1 MREMLVLVAEGL
13 GQVGADNSSGA
24 NTGGQQGK
32 CGMNPGEYGTL
43 PNLGIGFDEAS
54 LMAVFAAIAWGIS
67 SIIYQLP
74 VSSSTRA
81 TAASIRDHA
90 LFAMVL
96 AGTGSAIGKLVNF
109 VLDKVAAYAGATGA
123 TKGPEFMYWFNVNS
137 AISAGTILAFF
148 AAVLAI
154 GPVIPIIGAF
164 LSYAAAIVYSP
175 ATAILGII
183 LVTAAMNS
191 VGYYILSNSMQI
203 IFPIG
208 VVLFAAPGKI
218 AKGIGA
224 FLISLAVVSY
234 VALPILP
241 HIIATLLSVTSKGS
255 IDANHLEKTINML
268 CEKARNPFNVETFLK
283 LFAPVDWYKDLYLW
297 LLAVVASAFLLS
309 LVLAAA
315 RALSQSLGGVSASL
329 TGG

>member
-1 MREMLVLVAEGL
+1 MMEMLVLVAEGL
-13 GQVGADNSSGA
+13 GGVGADDSSGA
-24 NTGGQQGK
+24 SAGGQQGR
-32 CGMNPGEYGTL
+32 CGMNSGEFGSL
-43 PNLGIGFDEAS
+43 PNLGIGLDEAS

-67 SIIYQLP
+67 SIIYYLP

-81 TAASIRDHA
+81 TAASIRDYA

-96 AGTGSAIGKLVNF
+96 AGTGSAIGKLVEYT
-109 VLDKVAAYAGATGA
+109 LDKAAAYAGAT
-123 TKGPEFMYWFNVNS
+123 KVGPDFMFWFNVNS

-183 LVTAAMNS
+183 LITAAMNS
-191 VGYYILSNSMQI
+191 VGYFILSNSMRI

-208 VVLFAAPGKI
+208 IVLFAAPGRI

-234 VALPILP
+234 VALPISP
-241 HIIATLLSVTSKGS
+241 HIVASLLSVASDGS
-255 IDANHLEKTINML
+255 INATSLGQVIDEL
-268 CEKARNPFNVETFLK
+268 CKKAQNPFSVETFLK
-283 LFAPVDWYKDLYLW
+283 LFTPIEWYKDLYLW
-297 LLAVVASAFLLS
+297 LLTIVASAFLLS
-309 LVLAAA
+309 LILAAA
-315 RALSQSLGGVSASL
+315 RAFSQSLGGVSASL

>member
-1 MREMLVLVAEGL
+1 MSEIYLP
-13 GQVGADNSSGA
+13 NPGA
-24 NTGGQQGK
+24 NTGANTGEQQGQ
-32 CGMNPGEYGTL
+32 CGMNPGEFGTL

-67 SIIYQLP
+67 SIIYYLP

-81 TAASIRDHA
+81 TAASIRDYA

-96 AGTGSAIGKLVNF
+96 AGTGSAIGKLVEYT
-109 VLDKVAAYAGATGA
+109 LDKAAAYAGAT
-123 TKGPEFMYWFNVNS
+123 KVGPDFMFEFNKNS

-164 LSYAAAIVYSP
+164 LSYAAAVVYSP
-175 ATAILGII
+175 ATAILGIV

-191 VGYYILSNSMQI
+191 VGYFILSNSMRI

-208 VVLFAAPGKI
+208 IVLFASPGRI

-234 VALPILP
+234 VALPISP
-241 HIIATLLSVTSKGS
+241 HIVAALLSVASDGS
-255 IDANHLEKTINML
+255 IDAISLGQVINKL
-268 CEKARNPFNVETFLK
+268 CEKAQNPFSVETFLK
-283 LFAPVDWYKDLYLW
+283 LFTPVEWYKDLYLW

-309 LVLAAA
+309 LILAAA

>member
-1 MREMLVLVAEGL
+1 MREMLALVAEGL
-13 GQVGADNSSGA
+13 GGVGADNSSGA
-24 NTGGQQGK
+24 NAGGQQGQ
-32 CGMNPGEYGTL
+32 CGMNPGEFGTL
-43 PNLGIGFDEAS
+43 PALKIGFDEAS
-54 LMAVFAAIAWGIS
+54 LMAVFAGIAWGIS
-67 SIIYQLP
+67 SIIYHLP

-96 AGTGSAIGKLVNF
+96 AGTGSAIGKLVEF
-109 VLDKVAAYAGATGA
+109 ALDKAAAYAGAT
-123 TKGPEFMYWFNVNS
+123 KVGPDFMFEFNKNS

-148 AAVLAI
+148 AAVLAV

-175 ATAILGII
+175 ATAILGMII
-183 LVTAAMNS
+183 LPTSTINS
-191 VGYYILSNSMQI
+191 VGYFILSNSMRV

-208 VVLFAAPGKI
+208 IVLFAAPGRI
-218 AKGIGA
+218 AKGVGA

-234 VALPILP
+234 VTLPILP
-241 HIIATLLSVTSKGS
+241 HIVAALLSVASDGS
-255 IDANHLEKTINML
+255 IDAKSLSLVINKL
-268 CEKARNPFNVETFLK
+268 CEKARSPFSVDTFLK
-283 LFAPVDWYKDLYLW
+283 LFTPIDWYRDLYVW

-309 LVLAAA
+309 LIIAAA

>member
-1 MREMLVLVAEGL
+1 MKEILALVAEGL
-13 GQVGADNSSGA
+13 GQVGADNSPGA
-24 NTGGQQGK
+24 NTGGQDQGQ
-32 CGMNPGEYGTL
+32 CGMEQGSFGNL

-67 SIIYQLP
+67 SIIYHLP

-96 AGTGSAIGKLVNF
+96 AGTGSAIGKLVEF
-109 VLDKVAAYAGATGA
+109 ALDSAAKYAGATRE
-123 TKGPEFMYWFNVNS
+123 GPEFMFWFNVNS
-137 AISAGTILAFF
+137 AISAGTILTFF
-148 AAVLAI
+148 AAVLAV

-175 ATAILGII
+175 ATAILGMII
-183 LVTAAMNS
+183 LPTATINS
-191 VGYYILSNSMQI
+191 VGYYILSNSMKI

-208 VVLFAAPGKI
+208 IMLFAAPGRI

-234 VALPILP
+234 VTLPILP
-241 HIIATLLSVTSKGS
+241 HIVASLLSVTSNGS
-255 IDANHLEKTINML
+255 IDAKHLDKVINKL
-268 CEKARNPFNVETFLK
+268 CEKAKNPFSVDTFLK
-283 LFAPVDWYKDLYLW
+283 LFTPIDWYRDLYLW

-309 LVLAAA
+309 LILAAA

-329 TGG
+329 SGG

>member
-1 MREMLVLVAEGL
+1 M
-13 GQVGADNSSGA
+13 
-24 NTGGQQGK
+24 
-32 CGMNPGEYGTL
+32 
-43 PNLGIGFDEAS
+43 F
-54 LMAVFAAIAWGIS
+54 VFN
-67 SIIYQLP
+67 
-74 VSSSTRA
+74 
-81 TAASIRDHA
+81 
-90 LFAMVL
+90 
-96 AGTGSAIGKLVNF
+96 K
-109 VLDKVAAYAGATGA
+109 
-123 TKGPEFMYWFNVNS
+123 NS

-164 LSYAAAIVYSP
+164 LSYAAAVVYSP

-183 LVTAAMNS
+183 LITAAMNS
-191 VGYYILSNSMQI
+191 VGYFILSNSMKI

-208 VVLFAAPGKI
+208 IVLFASPGRI

-234 VALPILP
+234 VALPISP
-241 HIIATLLSVTSKGS
+241 HIVAALLSVASDGS
-255 IDANHLEKTINML
+255 IDATSLGQVINEL
-268 CEKARNPFNVETFLK
+268 CKKAQNPFSVETFLK
-283 LFAPVDWYKDLYLW
+283 LFTPVEWYKDLYLW

-309 LVLAAA
+309 LILAAA

>member
-1 MREMLVLVAEGL
+1 MSEIYLP
-13 GQVGADNSSGA
+13 NSGA
-24 NTGGQQGK
+24 NTGANTGEQQGQ
-32 CGMNPGEYGTL
+32 CGMDPGEFGTL

-81 TAASIRDHA
+81 TAASIRDYA

-96 AGTGSAIGKLVNF
+96 AGTGSAIGKLVEYT
-109 VLDKVAAYAGATGA
+109 LDKAAAYAGAT
-123 TKGPEFMYWFNVNS
+123 KVGPDFMFWFNVNS

-183 LVTAAMNS
+183 LITAAMNS
-191 VGYYILSNSMQI
+191 VGYFILSNSMKI

-208 VVLFAAPGKI
+208 IVLFAAPGRI

-234 VALPILP
+234 VALPISP
-241 HIIATLLSVTSKGS
+241 HIVASLLSVASDGS
-255 IDANHLEKTINML
+255 INATSLGQVIDEL
-268 CEKARNPFNVETFLK
+268 CKKAQNPFSVETFLK
-283 LFAPVDWYKDLYLW
+283 LFTPIEWYKDLYLW
-297 LLAVVASAFLLS
+297 LLTVVASAFLLS
-309 LVLAAA
+309 LILAAA
-315 RALSQSLGGVSASL
+315 RAFSQSLGGVSASL

>member
-1 MREMLVLVAEGL
+1 MKEILALVAEGL
-13 GQVGADNSSGA
+13 GQVGADNSTGTNA
-24 NTGGQQGK
+24 GGQAQGN
-32 CGMNPGEYGTL
+32 CGMPPRTWGTL
-43 PNLGIGFDEAS
+43 PDLGIDFDAAS
-54 LMAVFAAIAWGIS
+54 LMAVFAAIAWGVS
-67 SIIYQLP
+67 SIIYHLP

-96 AGTGSAIGKLVNF
+96 AGTGSAIGKLVEF
-109 VLDKVAAYAGATGA
+109 ALDKAANYAGAT
-123 TKGPEFMYWFNVNS
+123 KVGPEFMYWFNVNS

-148 AAVLAI
+148 ATVLAI

-164 LSYAAAIVYSP
+164 LSYAAAVIYSP

-183 LVTAAMNS
+183 LITAAMNS

-208 VVLFAAPGKI
+208 IVLFASPGRI

-241 HIIATLLSVTSKGS
+241 HLVASLLSVTSQGS
-255 IDANHLEKTINML
+255 INADQLSNVIQKL
-268 CEKARNPFNVETFLK
+268 CDKAQNPFNVDTFLK
-283 LFAPVDWYKDLYLW
+283 LFSPIEWYKDLYLW
-297 LLAVVASAFLLS
+297 LLVVVASAFLLS
-309 LVLAAA
+309 LIIAAA

-329 TGG
+329 SGG

>member
-1 MREMLVLVAEGL
+1 MSEIYLPKP
-13 GQVGADNSSGA
+13 GANTGA
-24 NTGGQQGK
+24 NTGGQQGQ
-32 CGMNPGEYGTL
+32 CGMNPGEFGTL

-67 SIIYQLP
+67 SIIYYLP

-96 AGTGSAIGKLVNF
+96 AGTGSAIGKLVEF
-109 VLDKVAAYAGATGA
+109 VLDKAASYAGATKA
-123 TKGPEFMYWFNVNS
+123 GPEFMYWFNVNS
-137 AISAGTILAFF
+137 AVSAGTILAFF

-175 ATAILGII
+175 ATAILGVI
-183 LVTAAMNS
+183 LITAAMNS
-191 VGYYILSNSMQI
+191 VGYFILSNSMKI

-208 VVLFAAPGKI
+208 IMLFAAPGRI

-241 HIIATLLSVTSKGS
+241 HIIASLLSVTSNGS
-255 IDANHLEKTINML
+255 IDANSLSQVINKL
-268 CEKARNPFNVETFLK
+268 CEKAQNPFSVDTFLK
-283 LFAPVDWYKDLYLW
+283 LFTPIDWYRDLYLW

-309 LVLAAA
+309 LIIAAA

-329 TGG
+329 SGG